1 MGHVIR
7 NLVLFKLGWVAC
19 VMLAAAGK
27 PLLATLAVAVVAA
40 IHLVSV
46 PVVVKEALLLM
57 AACLIGLAWESI
69 LVGTGVLQYPGHAV
83 ESALAPHWIVAMW
96 VLFATTVNHG
106 LSWVKK
112 HWAIAAI
119 AGLLG
124 GPMAFFGG
132 ANLGAVEFSNTLV
145 SLAVIGAGWAIL
157 LPVLVWISDTI
168 IDSPWLEPPL
178 ETAPVEE
185 DLHPLPIFEAQANN
199 GQ

>member
-1 MGHVIR
+1 MGPIVR
-7 NLVLFKLGWVAC
+7 NLILFKLGWVAC

-46 PVVVKEALLLM
+46 PVVVKEAVLLM
-57 AACLIGLAWESI
+57 AACLIGLAWESL
-69 LVGTGVLQYPGHAV
+69 LVGTGILQYPGYAA
-83 ESALAPHWIVAMW
+83 ESGIAPHWIVAMW

-112 HWAIAAI
+112 HWAIAAV

-132 ANLGAVEFSNTLV
+132 ANLGAVEFSNTLIA
-145 SLAVIGAGWAIL
+145 LAVIGAGWAVL

-178 ETAPVEE
+178 ETAPADD
-185 DLHPLPIFEAQANN
+185 DLRPLPIFEAQVNN